1 MQMRTLL
8 AFLAGMALVA
18 LGFSPDPH
26 VIAAPPMQI
35 TSPAYTC
42 QFGNGGTSNVYP
54 CAQYIVEVSPA
65 RLGGGV
71 MIYQVTDTPFA
82 VNGANVSTV
91 AGGTIS
97 ATSIHALVPGSSTDT
112 FTLAVSQP

>member
-1 MQMRTLL
+1 MQRTLI
-8 AFLAGMALVA
+8 AFLAGMGLVA
-18 LGFSPDPH
+18 ICFSPHPH
-26 VIAAPPMQI
+26 VNAALPMQI
-35 TSPAYTC
+35 PSPAYTC
-42 QFGNGGTSNVYP
+42 QFGNGGTSNIYP

-71 MIYQVTDTPFA
+71 MIYQVTDTPFP

-91 AGGTIS
+91 AGGTLS
-97 ATSIHALVPGSSTDT
+97 ATSVQALVPASSTST